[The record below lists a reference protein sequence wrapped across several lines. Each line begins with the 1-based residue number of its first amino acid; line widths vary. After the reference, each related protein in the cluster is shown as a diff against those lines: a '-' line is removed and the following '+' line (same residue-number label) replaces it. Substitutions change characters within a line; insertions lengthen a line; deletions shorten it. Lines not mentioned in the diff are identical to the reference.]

1 MKTAG
6 ALLALVFLSGSLFA
20 QVANLNPASLTFSEQ
35 TVGTTSATQFVTLS
49 NPGTTDL
56 TISRIAAT
64 LPFWQKNNCRS
75 GLVAG
80 ASCTI
85 QITFAPTK
93 AGPFTGSI
101 KITDDASPSPQVISL
116 SGVGM
121 PAGITAIE
129 HIVFIVKEN
138 RSFDEYFGQFPGA
151 NGAMVGQIS
160 TGQTIPLG
168 HTPDQT
174 TRDIDH
180 GWKSAVTAI
189 NGGKMNQFDLI
200 PGGTLNGDYLSYT
213 QLGPTD
219 IPNYWTYANNF
230 VLADNMFSSL
240 EGPTFP
246 NHLYIVAA
254 QSGGVISNPKFYN
267 TSTLSWINWGCDAQS
282 QVRVTV
288 MNSNGGQSN
297 KFPCFDFTTIA
308 DELESAG
315 ITWKFYAPP
324 QGVFGYQYSVF
335 NAINHIR
342 NTSLWTDHVVGNTNF
357 INDAVSGQL
366 PQVSWLV
373 TGPGS
378 EHPPTS
384 TCIGENWTVNQINAI
399 MEGPDWP
406 TTAIFLVWD
415 DFGGFYDHVPPPT
428 ADAYGLGERVPLMII
443 SPYAKAGVVS
453 HKQYEFSS
461 VLKFIENRFGLASLT
476 GRDAAADDTTADSFD
491 FTQTPRSP
499 LILKPRSCLVASVT
513 SSTFPNQTVNTPSS
527 VKKLY
532 LHNQGGGTAN
542 IALSSIALSGGNLA
556 DFALTTTCK
565 STLTPNTTCA
575 LSVTFTPQATG
586 TRWTNI
592 SIGNDAS
599 GGPQLIYISGTGTP

>member
-1 MKTAG
+1 MRTART
-6 ALLALVFLSGSLFA
+6 LLAFVLTSGSLFA
-20 QVANLNPASLTFSEQ
+20 QVASLNPASITFPVQ
-35 TVGTTSATQFVTLS
+35 TVGTTSTTQFVTLT
-49 NPGTTDL
+49 NTGTTDL

-64 LPFWQKNNCRS
+64 LPFWQKNNCRF

-85 QITFAPTK
+85 QITFKPTAP
-93 AGPFTGSI
+93 GPFSGSI
-101 KITDDASPSPQVISL
+101 RITDNAGGSPQAITL
-116 SGVGM
+116 SGVAI
-121 PAGITAIE
+121 PAGITNIE

-151 NGAMVGQIS
+151 NGTTQGQIS
-160 TGQTIPLG
+160 TGEVIPLG

-174 TRDIDH
+174 SRDIDH
-180 GWKSAVTAI
+180 GWKSAITAI

-213 QLGPTD
+213 QLGQAD
-219 IPNYWTYANNF
+219 IPNYWTYASNF

-254 QSGGVISNPKFYN
+254 QSAQVISNPKFYN
-267 TSTLSWINWGCDAQS
+267 TSTLSWINWGCDAQP
-282 QVRVTV
+282 QVRVTL
-288 MNSNGGQSN
+288 MNAKGVQSN

-308 DELESAG
+308 DELGTAA
-315 ITWKFYAPP
+315 ITWKYYAPP
-324 QGVFGYQYSVF
+324 QGMFGYQYSVF

-342 NTSLWTDHVVGNTNF
+342 NTSLWTDHVVDNTNF
-357 INDAVSGQL
+357 ITDALNGQL

-384 TCIGENWTVNQINAI
+384 TCIGENWTVNEINAV

-428 ADAYGLGERVPLMII
+428 ADTYGLGERVPLLII
-443 SPYAKAGVVS
+443 SPYAKTGYVS
-453 HKQYEFSS
+453 HTQYEFSS
-461 VLKFIENRFGLASLT
+461 ILKFIENRFGLQSLT
-476 GRDAAADDTTADSFD
+476 GRDAAANDTEDSFD
-491 FTQTPRSP
+491 FTQTPRSS
-499 LILKPRSCLVASVT
+499 LTLRPRSCLVASVT
-513 SSTFPNQTVNTPSS
+513 SSTFPNQAVGTPSA

-542 IALSSIALSGGNLA
+542 IVLSSISLSGGNTT
-556 DFALTTTCK
+556 DFNLTTTCK
-565 STLTPNTTCA
+565 SLLTPNASCA
-575 LSVTFTPQATG
+575 LSVTFTPQAAG
-586 TRWTNI
+586 MRWTNV

-599 GGPQLIYISGTGTP
+599 GGPQLIYITGTGTQ

>member
-1 MKTAG
+1 MKTVRT
-6 ALLALVFLSGSLFA
+6 LLAFVLMSGSLFA
-20 QVANLNPASLTFSEQ
+20 QVAFLNPASVTFPEQ
-35 TVGTTSATQFVTLS
+35 TVGTASATQLVTLT
-49 NPGTTDL
+49 NTGTTDMA
-56 TISRIAAT
+56 ISRIAAT
-64 LPFWQKNNCRS
+64 LPFWQKNNCKT

-85 QITFAPTK
+85 QITFKPTA
-93 AGPFTGSI
+93 AGPFNGFI
-101 KITDDASPSPQVISL
+101 RITDNAPGSPQAIAL
-116 SGVGM
+116 FGVAI
-121 PAGITAIE
+121 PPGITNIE

-138 RSFDEYFGQFPGA
+138 RSFDDYFGQFPGA
-151 NGAMVGQIS
+151 NGTTFGQIS
-160 TGQTIPLG
+160 TGQTIPLS

-200 PGGTLNGDYLSYT
+200 PGGNLNGDYLSYS
-213 QLGPTD
+213 QLGQTD
-219 IPNYWTYANNF
+219 IPNYWTYASNF

-282 QVRVTV
+282 QVRVTI
-288 MNSNGGQSN
+288 MNSNGAQSS

-308 DELESAG
+308 DELETAG
-315 ITWKFYAPP
+315 ISWNFYAPP

-342 NTSLWTDHVVGNTNF
+342 NTSLWTEHVVDNTNF
-357 INDAVSGQL
+357 INDALNGQL

-384 TCIGENWTVNQINAI
+384 TCIGENWTVNQINAV

-415 DFGGFYDHVPPPT
+415 DFGGFYDHVAPPT
-428 ADAYGLGERVPLMII
+428 ADAYGLGERVPLLII
-443 SPYAKAGVVS
+443 SPYAKTGYVS
-453 HKQYEFSS
+453 HTQYEFSS
-461 VLKFIENRFGLASLT
+461 ILKFIENRFGLPSLT
-476 GRDAAADDTTADSFD
+476 GRDAAANDTEDSFD
-491 FTQTPRSP
+491 FTQTPRSS
-499 LILKPRSCLVASVT
+499 LTLKPRSCLVASVT
-513 SSTFPNQTVNTPSS
+513 SSTFPTQTVGTPST

-542 IALSSIALSGGNLA
+542 IALSNITLSGGNLT
-556 DFALTTTCK
+556 DFALTTSCK
-565 STLTPNTTCA
+565 SLLTPNTTCV
-575 LSVTFTPQATG
+575 LNVVFTPQAVG

-599 GGPQLIYISGTGTP
+599 GGPQLIYLTGTGTQ